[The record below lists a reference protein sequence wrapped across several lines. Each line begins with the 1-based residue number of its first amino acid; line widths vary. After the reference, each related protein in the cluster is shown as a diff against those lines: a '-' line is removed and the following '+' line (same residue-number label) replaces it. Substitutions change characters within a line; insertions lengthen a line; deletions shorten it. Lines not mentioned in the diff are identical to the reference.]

1 METKIT
7 KNYKELAEKL
17 NLKRVKIRGDE
28 IHASCPFKSKHFSGE
43 DKHPS
48 FSVNM
53 SKGVFNCFTC
63 NSRGTIEDLVSYIKK
78 ISISQACNLLE
89 EWGFSKFERILQSY
103 EEPERQEVI
112 PEGILFYF
120 DKVENNAGEVYQG
133 DIDGTQCFIYP
144 VRNKYGKLV
153 GGLARSIEGKFH
165 KVLWNMEKSHHL
177 FGEDHVIYE
186 EPVIIVEG
194 PGDVFALRRT
204 GYTNAV
210 ALMGIH
216 VSKVQVE
223 ELLSL
228 SSRFIV
234 WLDKDVSGAKGMK
247 EILARLD
254 NRAYVRYVDPWKIKE
269 IESKQ
274 DARFVF
280 ETYGEE
286 KVKEIIESAKTYV
299 EQIMEDCCK
308 LR

>member
-1 METKIT
+1 MEKKIT
-7 KNYKELAEKL
+7 KNNEELAEKL
-17 NLKRVKIRGDE
+17 GLRKVKIRGDE
-28 IHASCPFKSKHFSGE
+28 IHASCVFLGKHFNGE

-48 FSVNM
+48 FSVNI

-63 NSRGTIEDLVSYIKK
+63 NSRGTIEDLVSYVKK
-78 ISISQACNLLE
+78 VSISQACTLLE

-112 PEGILFYF
+112 PEGILYYF
-120 DKVENNAGEVYQG
+120 NKVENNAGEVYVG
-133 DIDGTQCFIYP
+133 DVDGTQCFIYP

-177 FGEDHVIYE
+177 FGEDHIIYE

-194 PGDVFALRRT
+194 PGDVFALRRA

-210 ALMGIH
+210 ALMGVH
-216 VSKVQVE
+216 LSKVQTE

-228 SSRFIV
+228 SSKFIV
-234 WLDKDVSGAKGMK
+234 WFDKDSSGAEGMK

-254 NRAYVRYVDPWKIKE
+254 NRAHVRYVNPWDIKE

-280 ETYGEE
+280 ETYGKE
-286 KVKEIIESAKTYV
+286 KVKEIIENSKTYL
-299 EQIMEDCCK
+299 EQLMEDCCNVV
-308 LR
+308 